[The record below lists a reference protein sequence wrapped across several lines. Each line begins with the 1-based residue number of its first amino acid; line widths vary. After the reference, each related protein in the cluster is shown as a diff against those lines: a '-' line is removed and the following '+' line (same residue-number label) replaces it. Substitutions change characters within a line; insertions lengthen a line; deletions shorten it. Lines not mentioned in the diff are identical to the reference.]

1 MRILKFA
8 LLSGA
13 MLSLAAC
20 GTTPVDRAAS
30 GAAIGAGTGAAIGA
44 IAGGPAG
51 AAFGAWVG
59 GASGALAGAVTP
71 PTMVDLGK
79 PVWE

>member
-1 MRILKFA
+1 MRILKFS

-13 MLSLAAC
+13 MLALAAC

-30 GAAIGAGTGAAIGA
+30 GALIGGGTGAAIGA

-59 GASGALAGAVTP
+59 GASGALAGAVSP